1 MYFGEI
7 HHFPLIPVKDSV
19 LKTVPIAL
27 QIYIYICM
35 QMYAM
40 YIVSNL
46 NIDKVPLIV
55 YTI

>member
-27 QIYIYICM
+27 QIYIYIYMHANVC
-35 QMYAM
+35 
-40 YIVSNL
+40 N
-46 NIDKVPLIV
+46 V
-55 YTI
+55 YSIESKH